1 MISIVQSIS
10 SSDLEPSQIADGV
23 NLASMKDV
31 AKLAHVSVSTVSRV
45 INKTVPVDARTR
57 SQVERAIRRL
67 DFKPNL
73 LARGLRSKS
82 GHLIGLAVPEL
93 LHPALSAFVNYV
105 EESVRGEGLQC
116 IVGNTRND
124 LGIEADFIESLIRR
138 HVDGIIFS
146 RVSDESRVLRVLS
159 KNHVPMVVI
168 DRALDSEGVPTVVL
182 DNYRAGEL
190 AAEHLIG
197 LGHRRI
203 ACISGSPKI
212 HLSRERVSGFRDA
225 LRRHGMDLPDSHL
238 HEGDFGYETGIE
250 GIGKFLASGVEMTA
264 VWGMSDLAAL
274 GAVAELGRRQRSVPR
289 DVSVIGTDDIEFARM
304 SFPAL
309 TTVRQPFQEMCR
321 RAVDLIMAQ
330 VRGKRPASM
339 RVVLAPE
346 LVIRE
351 STRAV

>member
-1 MISIVQSIS
+1 M
-10 SSDLEPSQIADGV
+10 
-23 NLASMKDV
+23 ASMKDV
-31 AKLAHVSVSTVSRV
+31 AKLARVSVSTVSRV
-45 INKTVPVDARTR
+45 INHTIPVDDRTR
-57 SQVERAIRRL
+57 SQVERAIRKL

-105 EESVRGEGLQC
+105 EEAVRLEGLQC

-124 LGIEADFIESLIRR
+124 LEIEAAFIESLIRR

-159 KNHVPMVVI
+159 RNRVPMVVI
-168 DRALDSEGVPTVVL
+168 DRTLDSEGVPTVVL
-182 DNYRAGEL
+182 DNYRAGEI
-190 AAEHLIG
+190 AAEHLIS

-212 HLSRERVSGFRDA
+212 HLARERVSGFRET
-225 LRRHGMDLPDSHL
+225 LGRHGLELPDSHL
-238 HEGDFGYETGIE
+238 HEGDFGYECGIE
-250 GIGKFLASGVEMTA
+250 GIRRFLSAGIEMTA
-264 VWGMSDLAAL
+264 VWGGSDLVAL
-274 GAVAELGRRQRSVPR
+274 GAIAELGRRQLSVPR
-289 DVSVIGTDDIEFARM
+289 DVSVIGTDDIEFARI

-321 RAVDLIMAQ
+321 RAVELIMLQA
-330 VRGKRPASM
+330 RGERPAST

-346 LVIRE
+346 LVVRE

>member
-1 MISIVQSIS
+1 
-10 SSDLEPSQIADGV
+10 
-23 NLASMKDV
+23 MKDV

-45 INKTVPVDARTR
+45 INKSIPVDARTR

-93 LHPALSAFVNYV
+93 LHPALNAFVNFV
-105 EESVRGEGLQC
+105 EESVREEGLQC
-116 IVGNTRND
+116 IVCNTHND
-124 LGIEADFIESLIRR
+124 VGIESTFIESLIRR

-159 KNHVPMVVI
+159 TNHVPMVVI
-168 DRALDSEGVPTVVL
+168 DRTLDSEGVPTVVL

-190 AAEHLIG
+190 AAEHLIS
-197 LGHRRI
+197 LGHRRV
-203 ACISGSPKI
+203 ACISGSHKI
-212 HLSRERVSGFRDA
+212 HLARERVSGFRDA
-225 LRRHGMDLPDSHL
+225 LRRHGLELPDSHL
-238 HEGDFGYETGIE
+238 YEGDFGYETGIE
-250 GIGKFLASGVEMTA
+250 GIRRFFASGIEMTA
-264 VWGMSDLAAL
+264 VWGGSDLVAL
-274 GAVAELGRRQRSVPR
+274 GAMAELGRRQRSVPR
-289 DVSVIGTDDIEFARM
+289 DVSVIGIDDIEFSRIC
-304 SFPAL
+304 FPAL

-321 RAVDLIMAQ
+321 RAVELIMLQA
-330 VRGKRPASM
+330 RGQRPSST

-346 LVIRE
+346 LVVRE